1 MEQQTEIRSYCPICG
16 KEITAVSELP
26 FDDSLINTVGVTYT
40 DLFHSQDITITCEN
54 EFYIHYQDAL
64 FKILNP
70 KTLWS

>member
-1 MEQQTEIRSYCPICG
+1 MEQQTEIKSYCPICSAQV
-16 KEITAVSELP
+16 TAVKELP
-26 FDDSLINTVGVTYT
+26 FDESLKTMEVTYT

>member
-1 MEQQTEIRSYCPICG
+1 MEQQTEIKAYCPICS
-16 KEITAVSELP
+16 KEVTVVKELP
-26 FDDSLINTVGVTYT
+26 FDDSLKTMETNYT
-40 DLFHSQDITITCEN
+40 DLFHSKDITITCEN

>member
-1 MEQQTEIRSYCPICG
+1 MAELTICPICN
-16 KEITAVSELP
+16 KPVTRSEELP
-26 FDDSLINTVGVTYT
+26 FDHSLKTLENTYT

>member
-1 MEQQTEIRSYCPICG
+1 MEQQTEIKSYCPICSQ
-16 KEITAVSELP
+16 EITVVKELP
-26 FDDSLINTVGVTYT
+26 FDSSLKTLDITYT